1 VPPPAA
7 APLAVEAPAPPV
19 ELAAKEI
26 EADRVRARVICA
38 KWVEARSGRVAA
50 FVEDREGKPWQ
61 WGPPAEGHVTPGEI
75 VADVIYAERVKAA
88 WIEADRVY
96 AEEVDIGR

>member
-1 VPPPAA
+1 
-7 APLAVEAPAPPV
+7 
-19 ELAAKEI
+19 
-26 EADRVRARVICA
+26 
-38 KWVEARSGRVAA
+38 
-50 FVEDREGKPWQ
+50 
-61 WGPPAEGHVTPGEI
+61 VTPGEI